1 MLDRI
6 IVLIAISGIIS
17 LVSTM
22 HGHAYANLIMGKSEI
37 NSNQIQHFYP
47 TSSLINNQTTNKEI
61 MSELKSQIEYTD
73 PFKIR
78 GIDNHRNS
86 INQSSTEGINPND
99 LNSNDL
105 NSNELKHIDKNDCK
119 SNCPEKSK
127 PTKYEIPFELPSI
140 PFP

>member
-1 MLDRI
+1 MVDRI

-22 HGHAYANLIMGKSEI
+22 HGHAYANLIMA
-37 NSNQIQHFYP
+37 NSDFNTNQILRFYP
-47 TSSLINNQTTNKEI
+47 TASLNNNQTTNKEV
-61 MSELKSQIEYTD
+61 MSEAKSQIEYTD

-78 GIDNHRNS
+78 GMDNHSNS
-86 INQSSTEGINPND
+86 INQSSTDDI
-99 LNSNDL
+99 NSNVVI
-105 NSNELKHIDKNDCK
+105 SNDVKHIDNNDCK

-127 PTKYEIPFELPSI
+127 PTKYDIPFELPSI